1 MAEQNQLY
9 QHFNPSE
16 RQFIDKC
23 LDWVNQVENYYA
35 PVLTDFLDPR
45 QVEIARSVFG
55 QSDLTYYVSS
65 DIYPLEY
72 ARIILAPS
80 YYELAWEDFE
90 MTLVDIVYQAKFAQ
104 LTHAQIL
111 GTILNRLGIKRQLL
125 GDILVAEGKAQVII
139 ANPLVEHLIEN
150 TEKIARTGVKLKKVS
165 FDNLLVSD
173 EVKKSRQILVSSYR
187 LDKIV
192 ASVTKLSRQEAQTL
206 LQTGRVK
213 VNYQEVIK
221 LDYQLNLGDL
231 LSIRGYGRAR
241 LLEDLGLT
249 KTGKHKLIIEEIL
262 KRKEK
267 Y

>member
-1 MAEQNQLY
+1 MAEHNQLY
-9 QHFNPSE
+9 QHFNPNE

-23 LDWVNQVENYYA
+23 LDLVNQVENYYA
-35 PVLTDFLDPR
+35 PVLTDFFDPR

-90 MTLVDIVYQAKFAQ
+90 MTLIDIVYQAKFAQ
-104 LTHAQIL
+104 LTHSQIL

-139 ANPLVEHLIEN
+139 ASPLVEHLIEN
-150 TEKIARTGVKLKKVS
+150 TEKIARTGVKLQKVS
-165 FDNLLVSD
+165 FDDLLVSD
-173 EVKKSRQILVSSYR
+173 EAKKSRQILVSSYR

-192 ASVTKLSRQEAQTL
+192 ASVTKLSRQEAQAL
-206 LQTGRVK
+206 LQSRKIK
-213 VNYQEVIK
+213 VNYKETSKTDVQVK
-221 LDYQLNLGDL
+221 LGDL
-231 LSIRGYGRAR
+231 ISIRGYGRYR
-241 LLEDLGLT
+241 LLEDAGIT
-249 KTGKHKLIIEEIL
+249 KSGKHKLIIE
-262 KRKEK
+262 
-267 Y
+267 